1 MALTANNTVDEWLA
15 DPVGG
20 DLIRGL
26 LAERGVPEAMLNPVR
41 SVPLQ
46 QVVALSGGMVSQ
58 DTVDMLVAKV
68 SG

>member
-20 DLIRGL
+20 GLIRGL
-26 LAERGVPEAMLNPVR
+26 LAERGMPESMLNPVR

-58 DTVDMLVAKV
+58 QIVDDLVAKV